1 MKIIWLGRFTNNPYF
16 RKRVGQTQIII
27 LVLPVQLKILIIQEC
42 LVTFKT
48 NDYSKKKKKGTT
60 LSNCAEMFGERY
72 NNAYDHSNKKQYYLI
87 LHYYA

>member
-1 MKIIWLGRFTNNPYF
+1 MKIIWLGRFANNPYF

-48 NDYSKKKKKGTT
+48 NDYSKKKKRAQ
-60 LSNCAEMFGERY
+60 L
-72 NNAYDHSNKKQYYLI
+72 YLI
-87 LHYYA
+87 VQKCSVKGIIMLMITQIKNNTI